1 MNSATASA
9 LSEIRQHYV
18 EHYPSD
24 ASQVLQSLSDDQ
36 VLSETQ
42 GFSKRT
48 FEDVIDLLPPVQ
60 AVSLFADTS
69 GATRHDFL
77 VHAPPR
83 LLLKVLLL
91 TEPSTREDW
100 FDNLHHSERTEIEQ
114 LLSFPPNSVASVM
127 ESSVGTI
134 HIGMTVDEALH
145 QIRVESIENDSFA
158 FVTDD
163 ENCLVGRV
171 TMQDLA
177 LAHGS
182 TALRDLVARSDS
194 PITVRVSE
202 DYDVVAE
209 LIDDSEIDALPVVD
223 DQMKLM
229 GVVRHEQLRDV
240 VETHAQADLQ
250 RMVGVSVKEH
260 AHSRGSLAVRHRLP
274 WLFINLLTAFLA
286 ASVVGLFENL
296 IAQFTALA
304 VLLPIVA
311 GQSGN
316 AGSQAMAVAI
326 RGLAL
331 REISLREWYKLSRKE
346 LFVGIC
352 NGILI
357 AIVCA
362 AAVFVWSGQSV
373 GLTIII
379 SLSMV
384 IALAIAG
391 VSGLLVPMLLS
402 RFGQDP
408 ATASSIILT
417 TITDVVG
424 FFVFLGIAL
433 LLSGMI

>member
-1 MNSATASA
+1 MNSATISA

-24 ASQVLQSLSDDQ
+24 ASQVLQSLSDDGL
-36 VLSETQ
+36 LSETQ

-60 AVSLFADTS
+60 AVSLFTNTS
-69 GATRHDFL
+69 GAKRHDFL

-91 TEPSTREDW
+91 ADSPTREDW
-100 FDNLHHSERTEIEQ
+100 FEHLHRSERTEIEQ

-145 QIRVESIENDSFA
+145 QIRVESIEDDSFA

-163 ENCLVGRV
+163 KNSLVGRV
-171 TMQDLA
+171 TMQELA
-177 LAHGS
+177 LSHGA
-182 TALRDLVARSDS
+182 TPIRDLVSRSES
-194 PITVRVSE
+194 PITVSVSE

-274 WLFINLLTAFLA
+274 WLFVNLLTAFLA
-286 ASVVGLFENL
+286 AAVVGLFENL

-357 AIVCA
+357 AVVCA

-373 GLTIII
+373 GLTVII

-402 RFGQDP
+402 RLGQDP

>member
-1 MNSATASA
+1 MNTATAA
-9 LSEIRQHYV
+9 AVPEFKQYYI
-18 EHYPSD
+18 EHYPSE
-24 ASQVLQSLSDDQ
+24 AAQVLQSLTDDQ
-36 VLSETQ
+36 LHTETEDLSA
-42 GFSKRT
+42 RT

-60 AVSLFADTS
+60 AHSLFANTS
-69 GATRHDFL
+69 QAKRQEFL
-77 VHAPPR
+77 VNAPPR
-83 LLLKVLLL
+83 LLLKVLLP
-91 TEPSTREDW
+91 TEAPIRDEWLSD
-100 FDNLHHSERTEIEQ
+100 LHRSERIEIEQ
-114 LLSFPPNSVASVM
+114 LLSFSPNSVASVM
-127 ESSVGTI
+127 ESSIGTI
-134 HIGMTVDEALH
+134 QIDMKVDEALH
-145 QIRVESIENDSFA
+145 QIRIGSTESDSFA
-158 FVTDD
+158 LVTDD
-163 ENCLVGRV
+163 NNCLVGRV

-177 LAHGS
+177 LAQGS
-182 TALRDLVARSDS
+182 TPLRELIAESET
-194 PITVRVSE
+194 PISVRVSE

-223 DQMKLM
+223 DQMKLI

-260 AHSRGSLAVRHRLP
+260 AQSRGSLAVRHRLP

-286 ASVVGLFENL
+286 AAVVGLFENL

-379 SLSMV
+379 ALSMV

-433 LLSGMI
+433 LLSGLI

>member
-1 MNSATASA
+1 MNSTTAFT

-24 ASQVLQSLSDDQ
+24 ASQVLQSLSDERI
-36 VLSETQ
+36 LSETQ

-48 FEDVIDLLPPVQ
+48 FEEVIDLLPPVQ
-60 AVSLFADTS
+60 AVSLFENTS
-69 GATRHDFL
+69 PATRNDFL

-83 LLLKVLLL
+83 LLLKVLLH
-91 TEPSTREDW
+91 TESATRDEW
-100 FDNLHHSERTEIEQ
+100 FESLHQSERTEIEQ

-134 HIGMTVDEALH
+134 QIGMTVDEALH
-145 QIRVESIENDSFA
+145 QIRVESIESDSFA

-163 ENCLVGRV
+163 QNCLVGRV
-171 TMQDLA
+171 TMQSLA

-182 TALRDLVARSDS
+182 TPLSELVAESES
-194 PITVRVSE
+194 PISVRVSE
-202 DYDVVAE
+202 DYDIVAE

-223 DQMKLM
+223 DQMKLL

-240 VETHAQADLQ
+240 VETHAQSDLQ

-346 LFVGIC
+346 LFVGVC

-357 AIVCA
+357 AVVCA

-391 VSGLLVPMLLS
+391 VAGLLVPMLLS

-433 LLSGMI
+433 LLSGLI